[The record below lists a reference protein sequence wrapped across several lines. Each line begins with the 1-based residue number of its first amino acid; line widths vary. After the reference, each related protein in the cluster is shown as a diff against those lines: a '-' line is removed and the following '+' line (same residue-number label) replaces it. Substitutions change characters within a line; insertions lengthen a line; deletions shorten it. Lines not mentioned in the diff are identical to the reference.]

1 MKAML
6 QRKHTAAYAFT
17 YFSWSYFSA
26 GYLAYHQIHYGNMH
40 MRRQGYTA
48 A

>member
-1 MKAML
+1 MKVML
-6 QRKHTAAYAFT
+6 QYKNTVAYAFT

-26 GYLAYHQIHYGNMH
+26 GYLAYQFYRNMH
-40 MRRQGYTA
+40 MRRQGYMA

>member
-1 MKAML
+1 MKVML
-6 QRKHTAAYAFT
+6 QHKNTTAYAFT
-17 YFSWSYFSA
+17 YFSWSCFMSA
-26 GYLAYHQIHYGNMH
+26 GYLAYQFYRNMH

>member
-6 QRKHTAAYAFT
+6 QRMDTVAYVFT
-17 YFSWSYFSA
+17 YVSWSYFSA
-26 GYLAYHQIHYGNMH
+26 GCLAYQFYRNMH
-40 MRRQGYTA
+40 MRRQGYMA